1 MRSLGQ
7 AVRRTGHLAAELPM
21 PWPSLGEYRVA
32 FRRGQASLLAAAP
45 GGGKTILALAYAI
58 ESGVPTLFVSA
69 DTDLATMGVRAA
81 AMVTGRSQDSVEA
94 AGLASAE
101 IQSALT
107 EIAHIRWADDNQ
119 PTVEDIYM
127 EVRAYAEVFGQFPE
141 LIVVDN
147 LIDVQA
153 DRTSD
158 KDWAGTRAAVDGL
171 KRLARESEAHV
182 LILAHATGK
191 YEDGNIPIPL
201 GGLEW
206 KPGKNVELVLT
217 MHWGP
222 GRELRIC
229 PVKNRSGRA
238 SADGGMHATLYAEL
252 AHCSIHDPMRG
263 VWRIGRKADTA
274 TKNHPQPGAVRAV
287 QADHRIHPPA

>member
-1 MRSLGQ
+1 MRALGQ
-7 AVRRTGHLAAELPM
+7 AVRRTGALAAELPM

-69 DTDLATMGVRAA
+69 DTDLNTMAVRAA
-81 AMVTGRSQDSVEA
+81 AMVTGWSQDAVESM
-94 AGLASAE
+94 GLASVE
-101 IQSALT
+101 VQKALAQ
-107 EIAHIRWADDNQ
+107 IGHIRWADDNQ
-119 PTVEDIYM
+119 PTVEDIYLEM
-127 EVRAYAEVFGQFPE
+127 RAYAEVYGEFPE
-141 LIVVDN
+141 LVVIDN

-153 DRTSD
+153 DRQSD
-158 KDWAGTRAAVDGL
+158 KDWAGTRLVVDGL
-171 KRLARESEAHV
+171 KRMARESEAHV
-182 LILAHATGK
+182 LILAHATGA
-191 YEDGNIPIPL
+191 YENGDKPIPL

-222 GRELRIC
+222 GLELRIC

-238 SADGGMHATLYAEL
+238 AADGSIHATLYAEL
-252 AHCSIHDPMRG
+252 AHCSIHDPMTG
-263 VWRIGRKADTA
+263 KGWILGRSSAQSPDRPSLPRA
-274 TKNHPQPGAVRAV
+274 SGAEGGT
-287 QADHRIHPPA
+287 